1 MMIRWDRFNIYLLG
15 ALVVAIAAACG
26 CRSPEERQQRKLLS
40 TLRLHVEAS
49 RDGTQAD
56 EAIPVYRAK
65 PVWIRIAKTPVL
77 TEANVSEA
85 AVVDAVG
92 GFALRIQFDHEGA
105 MLLNQCTAM
114 NRGRKIAIFSQFG
127 KELRDAR
134 WLGAP
139 VISRHITD
147 GVLIFTPDATRT
159 EAAEI
164 ALGLNN
170 VHRKIRTWVDR

>member
-1 MMIRWDRFNIYLLG
+1 MKIPWDRFNLYLLA
-15 ALVVAIAAACG
+15 ALLVTIAAACG
-26 CRSPEERQQRKLLS
+26 CRSAEERKQRRMLS
-40 TLRLHVEAS
+40 TLRLHLEAN

-56 EAIPVYRAK
+56 EAVPVYRAR
-65 PVWIRIAKTPVL
+65 PAWVRIAKNPFL

-92 GFALRIQFDHEGA
+92 GFALRVQFNREGKT
-105 MLLNQCTAM
+105 LLNQYTAI
-114 NRGRKIAIFSQFG
+114 NRGRRMAIFSQFG
-127 KELRDAR
+127 NELKEAR
-134 WLGAP
+134 WLAAP

-147 GVLIFTPDATRT
+147 GVLIFTPDATRA

-170 VHRKIRTWVDR
+170 VSRKVRTWVDR

>member
-1 MMIRWDRFNIYLLG
+1 MTIRWERFNIYLAG
-15 ALVVAIAAACG
+15 ALLVAIATACG
-26 CRSPEERQQRKLLS
+26 CRSAEERQQRKLLS
-40 TLRLHVEAS
+40 TLRLHLEAS

-56 EAIPVYRAK
+56 EAVPVYRAK
-65 PVWIRIAKTPVL
+65 PAWVRITKNPFL

-92 GFALRIQFDHEGA
+92 GFALRIQFDREGKA
-105 MLLNQCTAM
+105 LLNQYTAI
-114 NRGRKIAIFSQFG
+114 NRGRKMAIFSQFG
-127 KELRDAR
+127 SELKDSR
-134 WLGAP
+134 WLAAP

-147 GVLIFTPDATRT
+147 GVLVFTPDATRA

-170 VHRKIRTWVDR
+170 VSRKARTWVDR

>member
-1 MMIRWDRFNIYLLG
+1 MIRWDRFNIYLLG
-15 ALVVAIAAACG
+15 ALAAAVTATCG

-49 RDGTQAD
+49 RDGTQAN
-56 EAIPVYRAK
+56 EAVPVYRAK
-65 PVWIRIAKTPVL
+65 PAWIRITKTPVL

-92 GFALRIQFDHEGA
+92 GFALRIQFDHEGTV
-105 MLLNQCTAM
+105 LLNQCTAM

-127 KELRDAR
+127 NELKDSR
-134 WLGAP
+134 WLAAP

-147 GVLIFTPDATRT
+147 GVLVFTPDATRA

-170 VHRKIRTWVDR
+170 VVRKVRTWVDR